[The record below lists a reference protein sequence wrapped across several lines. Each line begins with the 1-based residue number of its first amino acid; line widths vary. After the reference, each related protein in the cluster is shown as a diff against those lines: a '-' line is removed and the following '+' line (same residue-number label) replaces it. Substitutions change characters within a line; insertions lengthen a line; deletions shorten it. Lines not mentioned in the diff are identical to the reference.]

1 MDLIKL
7 VHQQLSVQPN
17 YPVFKS
23 GDSIVVSYK
32 IIEGAKERIQDFK
45 GDVIQVK
52 GSGAGKTFTVRKI
65 SNGVGVERIFPFF
78 SPSIVEIKLLKK
90 GKVRRARL
98 FYLRDLVGKKAKIKE
113 KKAFTEYPVLPGA
126 TRQQVFPSHF
136 HLTKILKGSDTGP
149 VLKFFSYQAINPF
162 HGKYPDKLQFPFT
175 PADQIADTDFWI
187 SYGSQ

>member
-7 VHQQLSVQPN
+7 VHQQLNTQPN
-17 YPVFKS
+17 FPDFKS

-32 IIEGAKERIQDFK
+32 IVEGAKERIQDFK

-65 SNGVGVERIFPFF
+65 SNGVGVERIFPYS
-78 SPSIVEIKLLKK
+78 SPHIVEIKLLKK

-113 KKAFTEYPVLPGA
+113 RRVFT
-126 TRQQVFPSHF
+126 S
-136 HLTKILKGSDTGP
+136 
-149 VLKFFSYQAINPF
+149 
-162 HGKYPDKLQFPFT
+162 
-175 PADQIADTDFWI
+175 
-187 SYGSQ
+187 